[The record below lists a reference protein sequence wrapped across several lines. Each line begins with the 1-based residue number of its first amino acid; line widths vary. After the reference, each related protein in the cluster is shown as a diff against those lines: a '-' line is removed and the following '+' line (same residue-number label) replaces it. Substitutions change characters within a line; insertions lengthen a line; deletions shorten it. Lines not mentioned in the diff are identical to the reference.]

1 MIVQNNA
8 FFQLLI
14 QPMFAD
20 ILPTFTGAYN
30 GILGEFQVMDNVSL
44 AHGTPLIELFGKG
57 NILKRKDA
65 SCKTDWSNVATSGA
79 RKITITE
86 LYGAVEDCQEE
97 FYQGC
102 LKDFRAMNPRFR
114 ELILAYFKKILYL
127 DLAVNSYFGDI
138 TRLGDTQNRYSWN
151 AFDGIFTKIAE
162 YIASGRIPSSQHV
175 SIPAGDINP
184 ADAYALFQDMY
195 DRQDEILDTED
206 DTTKAFYVNKKLAKA
221 YERYL
226 ISVGNGSCCG
236 VQYIKDGIPTLSYE
250 GIPIFVEPI
259 WDSVLKALNSG
270 TQAHA
275 AILTLR
281 GNMVFGT
288 DSSYGGGPN
297 LNQALRVWW
306 SDDDE
311 VWRYKM
317 YLTGGTELI
326 APQNMVVGTTF

>member
-1 MIVQNNA
+1 M
-8 FFQLLI
+8 FELLV

-30 GILGEFQVMDNVSL
+30 GTLSEFQVMDNVSL
-44 AHGTPLIELFGKG
+44 SRGTPLVELFGKG
-57 NILKRKDA
+57 NILKRKEA

-102 LKDFRAMNPRFR
+102 LKDFREMSPKFR
-114 ELILAYFKKILYL
+114 ALILEYFRKIMYL
-127 DLAVNSYFGDI
+127 DLAVNSYFGDV
-138 TRLGDTQNRYSWN
+138 TRAGDTQNRYSWN
-151 AFDGIFTKIAE
+151 AYDGIFTKIAS
-162 YIASGRIPSSQHV
+162 YIITGRIPAGQHV
-175 SIPAGDINP
+175 SIPAGDITP
-184 ADAYALFQDMY
+184 ADAYALLQDMY
-195 DRQDEILDTED
+195 DRQDEIMDTEAD
-206 DTTKAFYVNKKLAKA
+206 SNKAFYVNKKLAKA

-226 ISVGNGSCCG
+226 QSVGNGSCCG
-236 VQYIKDGIPTLSYE
+236 VEYIQNGIPTLSFE
-250 GIPIFVEPI
+250 GIPIYVEPL
-259 WDSVLKALNSG
+259 WDSVLKALNGG

-281 GNMVFGT
+281 GNFIFGT
-288 DSSYGGGPN
+288 DKSYGGGPN
-297 LNQALRVWW
+297 LNQGLRVWW

-317 YLTGGTELI
+317 YLAAGTELI
-326 APQNMVVGTTF
+326 APQHMVVGTTF